1 MCNSSC
7 VYVHL
12 QQFVPQRLRCSGVD
26 APAKVAACVQW
37 LGHGAPRPGGN
48 TAVTAAATAASA
60 QWRDSELLQWHI
72 AATAVAAVGSSVVA
86 ATTGAELAGAMAATI
101 QRLRHAMKLAAEC
114 VT

>member
-1 MCNSSC
+1 
-7 VYVHL
+7 
-12 QQFVPQRLRCSGVD
+12 
-26 APAKVAACVQW
+26 
-37 LGHGAPRPGGN
+37 
-48 TAVTAAATAASA
+48 
-60 QWRDSELLQWHI
+60 LQWHI

>member
-1 MCNSSC
+1 M
-7 VYVHL
+7 
-12 QQFVPQRLRCSGVD
+12 D

-37 LGHGAPRPGGN
+37 LGHGASRPGGN